1 MIKRKV
7 SNGQSSVVVCY
18 DRALREMPYAQC
30 GVNLYNDGRIDFI
43 SYNTRVITIDAD
55 GWLEI
60 TGTYSPTTRKQ
71 IGRFLREYV
80 PHLCYQDVKTFYE
93 HRLLYNVN
101 TGEVKPLI

>member
-7 SNGQSSVVVCY
+7 SNDYSYAVVCY

-30 GVNLYNDGRIDFI
+30 GVNIHKDGRIDFI
-43 SYNTRVITIDAD
+43 SYTTLVISIDAD

-60 TGTYSPTTRKQ
+60 TGTYSQTTRKQ

-80 PHLCYQDVKTFYE
+80 PNLCYQDVKKFYE
-93 HRLLYNVN
+93 RELLYNVR
-101 TGEVKPLI
+101 TGEVKPL

>member
-7 SNGQSSVVVCY
+7 INGYSSVTVYY

-30 GVNLYNDGRIDFI
+30 GVNIHKDGRIDFI
-43 SYNTRVITIDAD
+43 SYTTLVITIDAD

-60 TGTYSPTTRKQ
+60 TGTYSQTTRKQ

-80 PHLCYQDVKTFYE
+80 PNLCYQDVKMFYE
-93 HRLLYNVN
+93 RELLYNVR
-101 TGEVKPLI
+101 TGEVKPL